1 MIPFGMPR
9 PDLLVFQHVAVE
21 HPGVLRDFL
30 REDGLA
36 WHAVELDAGDAIPD
50 LRDFRGLVVM
60 GGPQDVWEEDLHPWL
75 RDEKAAIREAVERR
89 MPVLGVC
96 LGHQLLAEALG
107 GEVGRASRPEVGVM
121 EVELTEAG
129 RTSDFLAGLPERLA
143 CLQWHGA
150 EVKRAPEGARVLA
163 SSPVTAV
170 QAFSVGDRALGIQFH
185 VEITPTTVSDWA
197 AIPAYAAALERT
209 LGPGAV
215 ARLEREAAAR
225 MAAFNRTARVFYE
238 NFRKVT
244 GL

>member
-1 MIPFGMPR
+1 
-9 PDLLVFQHVAVE
+9 
-21 HPGVLRDFL
+21 
-30 REDGLA
+30 
-36 WHAVELDAGDAIPD
+36 
-50 LRDFRGLVVM
+50 M

-96 LGHQLLAEALG
+96 LGHQLLADALG
-107 GEVGRASRPEVGVM
+107 GEVGRAARPEVGVM
-121 EVELTEAG
+121 DVELAEAG
-129 RTSDFLAGLPERLA
+129 RTSDFFAGLPERLA

-197 AIPAYAAALERT
+197 AIPAYAEALEKT
-209 LGPGAV
+209 LGQGAV
-215 ARLEREAAAR
+215 ASLERDAAAR
-225 MAAFNRTARVFYE
+225 MAGFNRTARVFYE